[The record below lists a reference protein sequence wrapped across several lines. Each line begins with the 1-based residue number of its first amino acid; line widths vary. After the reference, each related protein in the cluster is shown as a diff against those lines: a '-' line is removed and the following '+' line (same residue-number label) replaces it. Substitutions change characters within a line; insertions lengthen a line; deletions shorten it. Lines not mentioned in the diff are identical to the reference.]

1 MKAAWGGLGV
11 SVIALGL
18 KFAAYWVTGSV
29 ALYSD
34 ALETTINVVGALT
47 ALIAL
52 WFSEQ
57 PADANH
63 PYGHQKAEYISA
75 AVEAFMVVATALA
88 IGWEAYFGWRNPHAP
103 ETPFVGIAFNGAS
116 GIVNLL
122 WALFLIRVGRR
133 WRSPALAASGKH
145 IMTDVW
151 TSGGILLGFALIP
164 LTGWLRLDPALAAI
178 VAINILWSGGQ
189 MLRESMRGLMD
200 EASDPETLADI
211 RRIISRNR
219 GEAIE
224 AHDVRTRVAGN
235 MTFVEFHLVVP
246 GDMTVDAAHGLCDRI
261 EAALLARL
269 KDASITIHVEPESQS
284 TEGHAWSDDREGA
297 RQIMTGVGI
306 VMLKIYEGGSPPRFR
321 LWSDSGQSFEPR
333 KVTIETVLPS
343 GVWRRFTMADHD
355 GYMEFDRGNSR
366 TACFHGLSK
375 DRRGNICGG
384 FCKARSNEPIASSDR
399 AAASLFD
406 GRSQTSAWLQ
416 RQFFLFNASRE
427 AELSNIQRAFQAEGH
442 PLLDVGLMTSSRNV
456 PVSFCV
462 PELDNGSWR
471 RSDSLRQNYRGRHEA

>member
-1 MKAAWGGLGV
+1 MTRTMKAAWGGLGV

-75 AVEAFMVVATALA
+75 AVEAFMVVATAFA
-88 IGWEAYFGWRNPHAP
+88 IGREAYFGWQNPHAP
-103 ETPFVGIAFNGAS
+103 ETPFVGIAFNAAS

-151 TSGGILLGFALIP
+151 TSGGILVGFALIP

-178 VAINILWSGGQ
+178 VAINILWSGGE

-211 RRIISRNR
+211 RRIISENR
-219 GEAIE
+219 GGAVE

-284 TEGHAWSDDREGA
+284 TGDHGWSDDREGA
-297 RQIMTGVGI
+297 RQITTGVGI

-333 KVTIETVLPS
+333 KVTIETVRPS
-343 GVWRRFTMADHD
+343 GVWRRFTMADRG
-355 GYMEFDRGNSR
+355 GYMESIEEIPEPHVF
-366 TACFHGLSK
+366 TAYLKIGAETYAVDFV
-375 DRRGNICGG
+375 
-384 FCKARSNEPIASSDR
+384 ER
-399 AAASLFD
+399 A
-406 GRSQTSAWLQ
+406 QTS
-416 RQFFLFNASRE
+416 
-427 AELSNIQRAFQAEGH
+427 H
-442 PLLDVGLMTSSRNV
+442 
-456 PVSFCV
+456 
-462 PELDNGSWR
+462 
-471 RSDSLRQNYRGRHEA
+471 

>member
-1 MKAAWGGLGV
+1 MGLIRAFASQDMRTVWIPNSPRSCFISMTRTMKAAWGGLGV

-18 KFAAYWVTGSV
+18 NFAAFWVTGSV

-151 TSGGILLGFALIP
+151 TSGGILVGFALIP

-178 VAINILWSGGQ
+178 VAVNILWSGGQ

-219 GEAIE
+219 GGPSKRMMSERE
-224 AHDVRTRVAGN
+224 S
-235 MTFVEFHLVVP
+235 P
-246 GDMTVDAAHGLCDRI
+246 GT
-261 EAALLARL
+261 
-269 KDASITIHVEPESQS
+269 
-284 TEGHAWSDDREGA
+284 
-297 RQIMTGVGI
+297 
-306 VMLKIYEGGSPPRFR
+306 
-321 LWSDSGQSFEPR
+321 
-333 KVTIETVLPS
+333 
-343 GVWRRFTMADHD
+343 
-355 GYMEFDRGNSR
+355 
-366 TACFHGLSK
+366 
-375 DRRGNICGG
+375 
-384 FCKARSNEPIASSDR
+384 
-399 AAASLFD
+399 
-406 GRSQTSAWLQ
+406 
-416 RQFFLFNASRE
+416 
-427 AELSNIQRAFQAEGH
+427 
-442 PLLDVGLMTSSRNV
+442 
-456 PVSFCV
+456 
-462 PELDNGSWR
+462 
-471 RSDSLRQNYRGRHEA
+471 